1 MKISLSNYLTRLEN
15 YNASINFIKCSSK
28 KFRENLFRV
37 VYIFLEAYKLVR
49 LTTVIDLPHANKRT
63 WIY

>member
-1 MKISLSNYLTRLEN
+1 
-15 YNASINFIKCSSK
+15 
-28 KFRENLFRV
+28 